1 MFDWQF
7 QTYQIRKTVDFA
19 EMETQFSMKHKILQ
33 NSRFQIHPG
42 GGTRF
47 PVEKHE
53 DESGA
58 WQQRVKLPN
67 RSNASKFTSLSEFC
81 K

>member
-1 MFDWQF
+1 MVSIEKLSLRACLIGNSKP
-7 QTYQIRKTVDFA
+7 T
-19 EMETQFSMKHKILQ
+19 KHKILQ

-42 GGTRF
+42 ETRF

-58 WQQRVKLPN
+58 W
-67 RSNASKFTSLSEFC
+67 
-81 K
+81 